1 MVAQELPVLPHQ
13 RVALRAA
20 GQGVEAAR
28 PGFTRDLAEALRG
41 WRGIGPEA
49 AQPSGQRQRAKLIG
63 AAERVQEERLELEHR
78 ARAAVRGWD
87 RLERAHDA
95 AACAYDRDAAR
106 AATGK
111 LEAYAR
117 KLKRDAGLEGM
128 LRTRGQEFGVAEG
141 SRLEQVVQA
150 PEVTARLVQQL
161 GLEQAPS
168 QRPSRG
174 MSMVR

>member
-1 MVAQELPVLPHQ
+1 M
-13 RVALRAA
+13 
-20 GQGVEAAR
+20 
-28 PGFTRDLAEALRG
+28 
-41 WRGIGPEA
+41 
-49 AQPSGQRQRAKLIG
+49 
-63 AAERVQEERLELEHR
+63 
-78 ARAAVRGWD
+78 RGWD

-174 MSMVR
+174 MSMGR